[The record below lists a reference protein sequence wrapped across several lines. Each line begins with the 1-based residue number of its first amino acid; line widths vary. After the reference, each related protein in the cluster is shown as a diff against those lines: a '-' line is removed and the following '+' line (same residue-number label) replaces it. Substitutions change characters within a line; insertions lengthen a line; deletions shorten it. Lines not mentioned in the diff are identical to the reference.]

1 MLCAGPLVILDV
13 AGKCQ
18 IFLIGLKRFR
28 DDVELEILPIAAGR
42 PPVHRRAVDR
52 VVHDHSMR
60 KIEEPRA
67 QILRRSCFAQR
78 RGRGDHRI
86 QKGQSQA
93 DTGSLQEC
101 PAGQVLLSQ
110 EHGPNRS
117 AETYW
122 KSSSGGV
129 TLTHEKSASIR

>member
-1 MLCAGPLVILDV
+1 
-13 AGKCQ
+13 
-18 IFLIGLKRFR
+18 
-28 DDVELEILPIAAGR
+28 
-42 PPVHRRAVDR
+42 
-52 VVHDHSMR
+52 MR
-60 KIEEPRA
+60 KIEEPRS

-78 RGRGDHRI
+78 SGRGDHRI

-122 KSSSGGV
+122 KSSSGGCHLNAREIGFCKV
-129 TLTHEKSASIR
+129 TGLRPGRKRHPNKMLAKMVCIGLKRAYT